1 MKKSLLAMAVAA
13 ALPAVATAQ
22 VTIGGALHFGL
33 QDTGAP
39 GANFKGVSLGGSQ
52 NAINIVASEEV
63 QKGLRA
69 GARFQLRYSSETG
82 DVGGI
87 GADNSLRLFHDAN
100 FFISGS
106 FGEFRAGK
114 IFEDSNCS
122 FDPWGCLTTG
132 GSSLAAGFS
141 GSVGTLTAAQSVAS
155 SVLYRTPNF
164 AGFSASYQAQ
174 VGDRDN
180 QRQVLNLSYSDGP
193 IIAQI
198 LMTKNGIG
206 NTVVQGARL
215 AEGTL
220 TTANVNSIRGASN
233 DVAEDA
239 VSYGVSYDFKVARV
253 MFVRAEIENAA
264 GLKTRK
270 ANQIGAIAP
279 LGSNIQLLAGYVQD
293 DGTARTSAN
302 DTRWVIGANYLL
314 SKRTTLGAD
323 LFEQEGAGFGT
334 GFALRARH
342 TF

>member
-22 VTIGGALHFGL
+22 VTIGGALHYGL

-39 GANFKGVSLGGSQ
+39 NANFKGVSLGGSQ

-63 QKGLRA
+63 EKGLRA
-69 GARFQLRYSSETG
+69 GVRFQLRYSSETG

-87 GADNSLRLFHDAN
+87 GADNTLRLFHDSN
-100 FFISGS
+100 FFITGS
-106 FGEFRAGK
+106 FGEIRAGK
-114 IFEDSNCS
+114 IFEDANCG

-141 GSVGTLTAAQSVAS
+141 GSVGTLTGAQSMAS

-164 AGFSASYQAQ
+164 AGFSASFQTQ

-180 QRQVLNLSYSDGP
+180 ARQVLNLSYSQGP
-193 IIAQI
+193 IMAQA
-198 LMTKNGIG
+198 LFTKNGLG

-220 TTANVNSIRGASN
+220 TTANVNSIRGGSN

-253 MFVRAEIENAA
+253 MFLRAEIENAA

-279 LGSNIQLLAGYVQD
+279 IGSNIQLLAGYVKD
-293 DGTARTSAN
+293 DGSARTAAN
-302 DTRWVIGANYLL
+302 DSRWALGVNYLL

-323 LFEQEGAGFGT
+323 VFEQEGVGFGT
-334 GFALRARH
+334 GFAVRARH